1 MADIASCPECGARIR
16 VKAAETFV
24 ECPACESQFEVGGTS
39 SERSSKK
46 RAGPKNRQKPGHAKD
61 WVGWVTTMPL
71 SLYSALALVLIM
83 ASLRIADYAIE
94 HESTRERTIFYVVMA
109 ATVLTSIL
117 SGFRQ
122 GWQWAR
128 LVSAVAIV
136 LLVFDMALFFRAGV
150 LNAQFFVAFVI
161 PIAIH
166 LGILASLERP
176 SARLAYRLKC
186 PRCDSLR
193 TGAADPIFWRAKC
206 HDCDHRW

>member
-1 MADIASCPECGARIR
+1 MADVATCPECGARVR
-16 VKAAETFV
+16 VRSAGQQV
-24 ECPACESQFEVGGTS
+24 ECPACESQFDADPSGKRGTGGK
-39 SERSSKK
+39 RGKK
-46 RAGPKNRQKPGHAKD
+46 SNKAKPG
-61 WVGWVTTMPL
+61 WVAWVTSMPL
-71 SLYSALALVLIM
+71 SVYSALALVIAM

-109 ATVLTSIL
+109 ASVLTAIL
-117 SGFRQ
+117 SGLRL
-122 GWQWAR
+122 GWLWAR
-128 LVSAVAIV
+128 LVSAVALV
-136 LLVFDMALFFRAGV
+136 LLVFGMALYFRAGV
-150 LNAQFFVAFVI
+150 LDTQFFVGFVI

-193 TGAADPIFWRAKC
+193 TGAADPIFLRAKC